1 MKSLVIIDCFLQS
14 KSLEVKLLN
23 RIKNLYDS
31 NQDILL
37 ISNTLVDNN
46 ILKYVKYFIYDS
58 ENHLFSEKLKADPIT
73 LFKSSDKIDIHEMV
87 TGVQRHGLSVIRNIF
102 KSLKIAKEYGYT
114 HFHRIEADD
123 LMGKIS
129 IENFCHIPKIIESEN
144 LDGLFFFEEDQLFFH
159 YMYCSID
166 YFLNNI
172 NYIDTEDDYY
182 NYIINKMNKFTFKNV
197 EVYLRHN
204 LINSDLSKIKIL
216 DVNEI
221 DKFFPD
227 TEWNTE
233 LSKSNIDLKFKD
245 CTTRLYKVY
254 SNDIELDLYAILSYN
269 YKDSETKRKIKVFF
283 NSDFINEI
291 THTLDIKGNW
301 RYTLIEKQNVNKIV
315 IYENDEELFYETIEN
330 VNSFIILK

>member
-14 KSLEVKLLN
+14 KVLEFKLLN
-23 RIKNLYDS
+23 RIKDLYDS

-37 ISNTLVDNN
+37 ISNTLVDVS

-58 ENHLFSEKLKADPIT
+58 ENQLFTEKIKAEPIT
-73 LFKSSDKIDIHEMV
+73 LFKSSDMVDIYEMF
-87 TGVQRHGLSVIRNIF
+87 TGVQKHGLSVIRNIF

-129 IENFCHIPKIIESEN
+129 IENFCLIPKMIDDEN
-144 LDGLFFFEEDQLFFH
+144 LDGLFFFEENQVFFH

-172 NYIDTEDDYY
+172 NYIDTEEDYY
-182 NYIINKMNKFTFKNV
+182 DYLLNKMNQVTFKNV
-197 EVYLRHN
+197 EVYLKHN

-216 DVNEI
+216 NVNEI
-221 DKFFPD
+221 NKFFPD

-233 LSKSNIDLKFKD
+233 VSKSNIDLKFKD

-254 SNDIELDLYAILSYN
+254 SNNIELDLYAILSYN
-269 YKDSETKRKIKVFF
+269 YKDSETQRKIKVF
-283 NSDFINEI
+283 SDSNLIEEGVHN
-291 THTLDIKGNW
+291 LDSKGNW
-301 RYTLIEKQNVNKIV
+301 CYNLIKKENVTKIV

-330 VNSFIILK
+330 VNSFILLK